1 MEGGKMQF
9 CLATAPVA
17 SNFKI
22 MDERFRDL
30 LARYVRGQCT
40 AEEQQ
45 RIHRWYEQIADT
57 ELKLDETEKR
67 LMRGRMLAKIRQ
79 ALPSEDR
86 TAGKHRHIGSHML
99 MKIAASLL
107 LTAAVGLW
115 LVSGEH
121 FFDMVRRSENAQISG
136 EVIIEN
142 ETADTRTYPL
152 PDGSTVRLEPSG
164 RIWFSRKFSTG
175 DREVY
180 LAGKAFFDIVKEPAR
195 PFVVYSGTIATRVL
209 GTSFFVDAT
218 ADARKVEVKVITGK
232 VSVFEI
238 APSGSA
244 DKANVSTSTAGNGV
258 VLSPNQKVEYFID
271 GGHWVTGL
279 VEDPAPVKAIGKETL
294 SFVFSNTLVKD
305 VLADVNE
312 RYGIE
317 VVTENEKILGCTF
330 TGDLSQMSLYDMLD
344 VISNSIGA
352 TYEVKGTRILMTGK
366 GCNS

>member
-1 MEGGKMQF
+1 MQF

-17 SNFKI
+17 SNFKN
-22 MDERFRDL
+22 MDEKFHDL
-30 LARYVRGQCT
+30 LARFLRGECT

-45 RIHRWYEQIADT
+45 RIHRWYEQIADK
-57 ELKLDETEKR
+57 ELQLDEAEK
-67 LMRGRMLAKIRQ
+67 LLIRGRMLAKIRQ
-79 ALPSEDR
+79 ALPSEDG
-86 TAGKHRHIGSHML
+86 TARKHRHIGSRML
-99 MKIAASLL
+99 MKVAASVL

-121 FFDMVRRSENAQISG
+121 LFDDGHRSENAQTSG

-142 ETADTRTYPL
+142 QTGDSRTCAL

-180 LAGKAFFDIVKEPAR
+180 LSGKAFFDIVKEPAR

-238 APSGSA
+238 PPNGSGEYA
-244 DKANVSTSTAGNGV
+244 DKSTSTGGNGV

-279 VEDPAPVKAIGKETL
+279 VEDPAPVKAMGKETF
-294 SFVFSNTLVKD
+294 SFVFSNTLIKD
-305 VLADVNE
+305 VLANINE

-317 VVTENEKILGCTF
+317 VVTENEKILECTF
-330 TGDLSQMSLYDMLD
+330 TGDVSQMSLYDMLD
-344 VISNSIGA
+344 LISNSIGS

-366 GCNS
+366 GCY